1 VVGRRWIAGAAL
13 ASCMIGAPAAWAT
26 KTAAPSRTRYAQVQ
40 RVCPLPKA
48 GSATCFALARV
59 PVPAT
64 ERGRAGV
71 APYSVNDGAASSGPA
86 GGLTPAQL
94 SSAYGYEPSGAG
106 TGQTVAIVDAFD
118 DPKIEEDLAT
128 FDSQYKLASCTTA
141 SGCFKKVSQ
150 TGSTTALPATDTS
163 GWSVEVTLDVEMV
176 HSTCPAC
183 KVLLVE
189 SKNAEFTNLAAAVNE
204 AVSLGA
210 TEVSNSYGGPE
221 ATVPIAEKAY
231 DHPGVVIAAA
241 TGDYGYD
248 GWTYLNEGFRPPERP
263 NIPSSLPSVVATGGT
278 TLRLDESGK
287 RTSETVWNGNG
298 PVDGGAF
305 IEGASGGGCSTL
317 FAAEPWQRDV
327 AGFAATGCGSKRL
340 AADVSALADPLT
352 GFDIYDSNNCGKAC
366 ESFKRGKDWVTIGG
380 TSLATPF
387 ISSLYALAGGSNGV
401 SDPSLTLY
409 GHLGDASSLYDV
421 TAGGNGLCDAAPESA
436 CGHPD
441 EFGALVEGYALNVDC
456 EYTTACDA
464 APGFDG
470 PSGVGTPNSLSLFKP
485 LLPTAAIAAPAKLRP
500 GVAAA
505 FSAAASSDP
514 YPGGSISS
522 YSWSWGDGSEG
533 SGVAPSHIFAAPGP
547 YLVTLTVTD
556 DYGLGSV
563 SATHTVNVSTPAET
577 REEEEAAAK
586 KKAEEEAAAKKKA
599 EEEAAAKKKADEE
612 AAAKKKAEEEAA
624 AKKKAEEE
632 AAVKKKAEEE
642 AAVKKKAEEEAAAKK
657 KAEEEAAKSQSGP
670 GGHEVAG
677 FQTSLI
683 APVPDA
689 RLAGAS
695 LQVSST
701 GAVVV
706 KISCPAGE
714 TVCEGTVT
722 LRTLGA
728 VLVDSGRAARRR
740 AAVLTL
746 AAGPFTVAGGRVV
759 AVVLHLPA
767 RARALLSRSHVLR
780 ARATI
785 AAHDPAGATHAEQ
798 TIVTLRAPRR
808 RPGKG

>member
-1 VVGRRWIAGAAL
+1 MVRGRWIAGAAL
-13 ASCMIGAPAAWAT
+13 ASCLIGAPAAWAT
-26 KTAAPSRTRYAQVQ
+26 QAAAPSRTRYAQVR

-71 APYSVNDGAASSGPA
+71 APYTVNDGAASSGPA
-86 GGLTPAQL
+86 GGLTPTQL
-94 SSAYGYEPSGAG
+94 SSAYGYEPSAGGA
-106 TGQTVAIVDAFD
+106 GQTVAIVDAFD

-141 SGCFKKVSQ
+141 NGCFKKVSQ
-150 TGSTTALPATDTS
+150 TGSATALPAADTS
-163 GWSVEVTLDVEMV
+163 GWSVEVTLDVETV

-221 ATVPIAEKAY
+221 ATVPAAEKAY

-248 GWTYLNEGFRPPERP
+248 GWTNINKLIVPPERP
-263 NIPSSLPSVVATGGT
+263 NIPASLSFVVAAGGT
-278 TLRLDESGK
+278 TLRLNESGK

-298 PVDGGAF
+298 PVDESEF

-317 FAAEPWQRDV
+317 FTAQPWQRDV
-327 AGFAATGCGSKRL
+327 AGFAATGCASKRL
-340 AADVSALADPLT
+340 AADVSAVADPLT

-366 ESFKRGKDWVTIGG
+366 ESFKRGEDWLTIGG

-401 SDPSLTLY
+401 SYPALTLY
-409 GHLGDASSLYDV
+409 GHLGDSAAVHDV
-421 TAGGNGLCDAAPESA
+421 TEGGNGFCDAAPESA

-441 EFGALVEGYALNVDC
+441 ALGALFEGLAFHVDC
-456 EYTTACDA
+456 GYTTACDA

-470 PSGVGTPNSLSLFKP
+470 PSGVGTPSSLSLFKP
-485 LLPTAAIAAPAKLRP
+485 LLPTAAIAAPLKLRP
-500 GVAAA
+500 GVAAS
-505 FSAAASSDP
+505 FSAAGSSDP

-522 YSWSWGDGSEG
+522 YAWNWGDGSES
-533 SGVAPSHIFAAPGP
+533 SGVAPSHAFSAAGP

-556 DYGLGSV
+556 DYGLGSI
-563 SATHTVNVSTPAET
+563 SATHTVNVSTPAEIK
-577 REEEEAAAK
+577 EEEAAAK
-586 KKAEEEAAAKKKA
+586 RKAEEEAAAKRKA
-599 EEEAAAKKKADEE
+599 EEEAAAKR
-612 AAAKKKAEEEAA
+612 KAEG
-624 AKKKAEEE
+624 
-632 AAVKKKAEEE
+632 
-642 AAVKKKAEEEAAAKK
+642 
-657 KAEEEAAKSQSGP
+657 EAAKSQSGP

-677 FQTSLI
+677 FQGSLTP
-683 APVPDA
+683 PVPDA
-689 RLAGAS
+689 RLAGTS

-706 KISCPAGE
+706 RISCPAGE
-714 TVCEGTVT
+714 TSCEGMVT

-728 VLVDSGRAARRR
+728 VLADSGRVARRR

-746 AAGPFTVAGGRVV
+746 ATGPFTVAGGSVV
-759 AVVLHLPA
+759 AVVLHLAA

-780 ARATI
+780 ASARI
-785 AAHDPAGATHAEQ
+785 AAHDLAGATNAEQ
-798 TIVTLRAPRR
+798 TIVTLRAPRT